1 MSRGVVRIA
10 VVQPRSAIRSL
21 AGAIDFRQ
29 DVPESVNLNRAAEWT
44 RAAAG
49 AGARLVAFPELF
61 PGPSDDGGDPSPE
74 QAIEA
79 MRELARETGTCVAF
93 GGMRPAHGGGRHNA
107 YHLADGP
114 SGRLWTQDK
123 LLPAIGERAV
133 PGAGSVVAE
142 VDGLHVGVAICWEAW
157 FPEIARAR
165 VLDGADLLL
174 FPTGAIVQEVHD
186 VWLRV
191 VGARAAENVCFTA
204 CSVNLLGVER
214 GMAAVCGPE
223 GDLGARDDAGMIVA
237 DLDLDRLDELRAADD
252 ELTTLKRYGT
262 LPGLLRA
269 LPEGV
274 VEDELAAL
282 RRAREGAA

>member
-1 MSRGVVRIA
+1 MSRGTFRLV

-21 AGAIDFRQ
+21 AGAIAFRQ
-29 DVPESVNLNRAAEWT
+29 DVPESVNLTRAGEWVRRAADE
-44 RAAAG
+44 
-49 AGARLVAFPELF
+49 GARLVAFPELF
-61 PGPSDDGGDPSPE
+61 PGPSDDSGALDHAEVVGRM
-74 QAIEA
+74 EA
-79 MRELARETGTCVAF
+79 LARETGTCVAF
-93 GGMRPAHGGGRHNA
+93 GGMRPAAGGGHHNA

-133 PGAGSVVAE
+133 PGAGSVVAD
-142 VDGLHVGVAICWEAW
+142 VGPLRAGVAICWEAW
-157 FPEIARAR
+157 FPEIPRARA
-165 VLDGADLLL
+165 LAGADLLL
-174 FPTGAIVQEVHD
+174 FPTGAIVQETHD

-223 GDLGARDDAGMIVA
+223 GDLGARDDAGFVIA

-252 ELTTLKRYGT
+252 ELTTLKRYAT

-269 LPEGV
+269 LPEEL
-274 VEDELAAL
+274 VEAQLAAL
-282 RRAREGAA
+282 RQARGPA